1 MSAPLSGP
9 RAFLVGTAKN
19 EGPHILEW
27 VAHHLELGFT
37 DIALFQNDSDDLT
50 PEIARCLADLG
61 AIQYFR
67 NPARRGAHQVKAYT
81 RAADLPEYQAADLV
95 MALDLDEMLVVKT
108 GDGTLADLIAAA
120 PDFDLMM
127 VNWRLFGHGGRKMQ
141 GYQLQSERF
150 TMADYVMADDEHFNA
165 YKALFRPG
173 PFSRPGIHKPP
184 EAEEPFAGL
193 RVVNGSGLPLDRYQ
207 VRNYNSTDPGGQALA
222 QINHYI
228 VRDLDTFMVKTRRGS
243 AHQDDRE
250 VGLKY
255 WALRNKNFVVDDS
268 MAPWR
273 ERLVARVG
281 ALDDATYGKLKRL
294 RRQSI
299 AIQKRKFEE
308 VMEDPEARKLRR
320 ECMKFE
326 GNIPLLGSY
335 KDVLEHGGP
344 T

>member
-228 VRDLDTFMVKTRRGS
+228 VRDLDSFLVKTQRGS
-243 AHQDDRE
+243 AHNDDRD
-250 VGLKY
+250 VGLRY
-255 WALRNKNFVVDDS
+255 WAHRNRNYVEDLSITRFL
-268 MAPWR
+268 PR
-273 ERLVARVG
+273 IVARMR
-281 ALDDATYGKLKRL
+281 ALDEASGGRLMRL

-299 AIQKRKFEE
+299 ALHKEKF
-308 VMEDPEARKLRR
+308 VILMDDPEMRALRR
-320 ECMKFE
+320 DCLKFE
-326 GNIPLLGSY
+326 GHVPLLGPLSDY
-335 KDVLEHGGP
+335 L
-344 T
+344 